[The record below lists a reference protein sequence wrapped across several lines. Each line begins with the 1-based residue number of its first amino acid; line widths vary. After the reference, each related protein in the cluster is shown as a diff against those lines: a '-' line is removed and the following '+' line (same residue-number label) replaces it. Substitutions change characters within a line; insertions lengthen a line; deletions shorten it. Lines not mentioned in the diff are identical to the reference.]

1 MYYTYVELPH
11 CPFLCTTAADPRNA
25 SCELPI
31 DYINLK
37 RENEVFI
44 QVSFPVS
51 TSSFLAN

>member
-1 MYYTYVELPH
+1 MYLRGIT
-11 CPFLCTTAADPRNA
+11 FLCTTAEDLRNA
-25 SCELPI
+25 SCELSI

>member
-1 MYYTYVELPH
+1 MYLRGIT
-11 CPFLCTTAADPRNA
+11 FLCTTAADPRNA

-31 DYINLK
+31 DYINIK